1 MKTLFD
7 SVDRL
12 EGAMDFHRQ
21 RQTVLAGNLANLDT
35 PGYRPLDI
43 ERVEPLSAGGAAAVA
58 RTSPGHMPAGQVGSA
73 GAVRTFEDASSE
85 EPDGN
90 AVSLERELAKIDANR
105 VRYTTASELTS
116 RRLALLRYGATDG
129 NG

>member
-1 MKTLFD
+1 
-7 SVDRL
+7 
-12 EGAMDFHRQ
+12 MDFHRQ

-58 RTSPGHMPAGQVGSA
+58 RTQPGHMAAGQVGSA